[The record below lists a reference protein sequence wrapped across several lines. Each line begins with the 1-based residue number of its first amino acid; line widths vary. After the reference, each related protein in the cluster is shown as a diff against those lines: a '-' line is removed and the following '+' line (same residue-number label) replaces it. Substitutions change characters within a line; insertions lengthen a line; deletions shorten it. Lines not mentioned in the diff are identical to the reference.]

1 MEKIEISKEEMT
13 KFIKSGNLYFAH
25 PINLGS
31 GIYPVKSMK
40 KLKEITMESNE
51 SENYSEVMEI
61 FTYWENRETPLFD
74 IIVMA
79 DNNYLNLNMDNV
91 KLKYELSDC
100 SLFGMYWFKDNT
112 PSVGMINVSEQLD
125 IPMPRNTD
133 LEKYT
138 RNNYEIA
145 KANFDFI

>member
-1 MEKIEISKEEMT
+1 MERIEISKEEMT

-51 SENYSEVMEI
+51 SENYSDAMEI
-61 FTYWENRETPLFD
+61 FTYWENRTTPLFD
-74 IIVMA
+74 IIVFA
-79 DNNYLNLNMDNV
+79 DKNYVNFGDV

-100 SLFGMYWFKDNT
+100 SLFGMYWFNDNK
-112 PSVGMINVSEQLD
+112 PSPGMINVSEQLD
-125 IPMPRNTD
+125 IPMPINTD
-133 LEKYT
+133 LVKYT
-138 RNNYEIA
+138 RNNYELA

>member
-1 MEKIEISKEEMT
+1 MERIEISKEEMT

-51 SENYSEVMEI
+51 SENYSDAMEI
-61 FTYWENRETPLFD
+61 FTYWENRTTPLFD
-74 IIVMA
+74 IIVSA
-79 DNNYLNLNMDNV
+79 DKNYINMSDV
-91 KLKYELSDC
+91 KLKFELSDC
-100 SLFGMYWFKDNT
+100 SLFGMYWFNDNK
-112 PSVGMINVSEQLD
+112 PSPGMINVSEQLD
-125 IPMPRNTD
+125 IPMPINTD
-133 LEKYT
+133 LVKYT
-138 RNNYEIA
+138 RNNYELA

>member
-13 KFIKSGNLYFAH
+13 KIIKSGNLYFSH
-25 PINLGS
+25 PINLGN
-31 GIYPVKSMK
+31 GIYTVKSMK
-40 KLKEITMESNE
+40 KLKEITIESVE
-51 SENYSEVMEI
+51 SGDYSDAMEI

-74 IIVMA
+74 IIVSA
-79 DNNYLNLNMDNV
+79 DKNYLNMGQV

-100 SLFGMYWFKDNT
+100 SLFGMYWFKDNK
-112 PSVGMINVSEQLD
+112 PSVGMINFSEQLD
-125 IPMPRNTD
+125 IPMPRDTD

>member
-1 MEKIEISKEEMT
+1 MERIEISKEEMT

-31 GIYPVKSMK
+31 GIYQVKNMK

-51 SENYSEVMEI
+51 SENYSDAMEI
-61 FTYWENRETPLFD
+61 FTYWENRTTPLFD
-74 IIVMA
+74 IIAFA
-79 DNNYLNLNMDNV
+79 DKNYVNFGDV

-100 SLFGMYWFKDNT
+100 SLFGMYWFNDNT
-112 PSVGMINVSEQLD
+112 PSPGMINVSEQLD
-125 IPMPRNTD
+125 IPMPRDTD

-138 RNNYEIA
+138 RNNFEVA